1 MPGLTAEPLA
11 GLVPALEAVAAYGL
25 VGTRR
30 ALPTEPLAEPEWSAF
45 LDAAAAERLVGLLA
59 LAILDGA
66 FPATE
71 EQIES
76 VANLE
81 TDVAVVALML
91 ERLLLAVAD
100 RFVGAGIDFRVL
112 KGPSVAHVD
121 YPEPALRSFG
131 DLDLLV
137 RGADFA
143 GAVAVLEA
151 DGGRRA
157 VPELRR
163 GFDYR
168 FGKGA
173 TISMPGRLEVDLH
186 RTFVAGPL
194 GMMIDLDG
202 LFETST
208 GFVLGDRLLLGLGTE
223 ERFLHACVHA
233 ALGRPTR
240 LNSLRDIAQ
249 MALAGDLDLA
259 RVYGLA
265 DSWRARA
272 VLARAVNLAWTVLD
286 ISDSVALSAW
296 AERYRPGPEDRRLLA
311 AYIGG
316 DRSYTRQAIAT
327 FRVIPRRRDKVAYA
341 RSLLF
346 PERPYLEARN
356 ARRLDHVRRGG
367 THLRWGIPR

>member
-1 MPGLTAEPLA
+1 MTAEPLA
-11 GLVPALEAVAAYGL
+11 GVVPALEAVAAYGL

-30 ALPTEPLAEPEWSAF
+30 ELPTEPLTEPTWSAF
-45 LDAAAAERLVGLLA
+45 LDAAAGERLVGLLA

-66 FPATE
+66 FPATAG
-71 EQIES
+71 QIEA

-100 RFVGAGIDFRVL
+100 RFGGAGIDFRVL

-121 YPEPALRSFG
+121 YPEAALRSFG

-163 GFDYR
+163 GFDHR

-208 GFVLGDRLLLGLGTE
+208 GFVLGDRLLVGLGTE

-249 MALAGDLDLA
+249 MALAGELDLA

-272 VLARAVNLAWTVLD
+272 VLARAVSLAWTVLD

-296 AERYRPGPEDRRLLA
+296 AARYRPGPEDRRLLA

-356 ARRLDHVRRGG
+356 SRRLDHVRRGS

>member
-1 MPGLTAEPLA
+1 VSTDPRVGVA
-11 GLVPALEAVAAYGL
+11 PALDAVAAYGL
-25 VGTRR
+25 VGTRCR
-30 ALPTEPLAEPEWSAF
+30 LPTEPLAEGEWPAF
-45 LDAAAAERLVGLLA
+45 LDAVAGERLVGLLA

-66 FPATE
+66 FPATDG
-71 EQIES
+71 QIEA
-76 VANLE
+76 VASLE

-91 ERLLLAVAD
+91 ERLLLSVSD

-137 RGADFA
+137 RGSDFA

-151 DGGRRA
+151 EGGRRA

-163 GFDYR
+163 GFDRR

-208 GFVLGDRLLLGLGTE
+208 GFVLGDRLLVGLGAE

-233 ALGRPTR
+233 ALGRPAR
-240 LNSLRDIAQ
+240 RNSLRDIAQ
-249 MALAGDLDLA
+249 MVLGGDLDLA

-265 DSWRARA
+265 DAWRARA
-272 VLARAVNLAWTVLD
+272 VLARGVNLAWNGLE

-296 AERYRPGPEDRRLLA
+296 SARYRPEPADRRLLD

-327 FRVIPRRRDKVAYA
+327 FRAIPRRRDKIAYA
-341 RSLLF
+341 RSLVL

-356 ARRLDHVRRGG
+356 TRRVDHVRRGSA
-367 THLRWGIPR
+367 HLRWGIPR

>member
-1 MPGLTAEPLA
+1 
-11 GLVPALEAVAAYGL
+11 
-25 VGTRR
+25 
-30 ALPTEPLAEPEWSAF
+30 
-45 LDAAAAERLVGLLA
+45 
-59 LAILDGA
+59 
-66 FPATE
+66 
-71 EQIES
+71 
-76 VANLE
+76 
-81 TDVAVVALML
+81 ML

-100 RFVGAGIDFRVL
+100 RFGDAGIDFRVL

-157 VPELRR
+157 VPEMRR
-163 GFDYR
+163 GFDQR

-173 TISMPGRLEVDLH
+173 TISMPGQLEVDLH

-194 GMMIDLDG
+194 GMMIDLEG
-202 LFETST
+202 LFQTST
-208 GFVLGDRLLLGLGTE
+208 GFVLGDRLLVGLGTE

-233 ALGRPTR
+233 ALGRPAR

-249 MALAGDLDLA
+249 MALGGDLDLA

-265 DSWRARA
+265 DAWRARA
-272 VLARAVNLAWTVLD
+272 VLARAVNLAWTTLAV
-286 ISDSVALSAW
+286 SDSVALSAW
-296 AERYRPGPEDRRLLA
+296 AERFRPGPDDRRLLD
-311 AYIGG
+311 AYVGG
-316 DRSYTRQAIAT
+316 DRSFTRQAIAT

-346 PERPYLEARN
+346 PERPYLEARDTG
-356 ARRLDHVRRGG
+356 RFDHVRRGSA
-367 THLRWGIPR
+367 HLRWGVSR